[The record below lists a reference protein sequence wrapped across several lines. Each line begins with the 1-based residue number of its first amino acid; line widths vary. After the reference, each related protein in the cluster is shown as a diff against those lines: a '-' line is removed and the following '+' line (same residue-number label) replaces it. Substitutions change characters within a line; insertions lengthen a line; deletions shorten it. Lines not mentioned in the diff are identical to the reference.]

1 MKDQKIKTMTT
12 AAMFT
17 AIITVLTACFQI
29 KTVNDGYIHFGDSM
43 IYLAA
48 CLLPAPYAI
57 FAGSVGGAMA
67 DILSGSAVWA
77 LPTLIIKALNTL
89 PFILALKYLKKKEN
103 DNRII
108 TKEMI
113 IMSAVSGIITVAG
126 YWAAEGILFGFAA
139 STLGTLL
146 RGFIQPVCSSVL
158 FVCVGTVL
166 DRAKFKSLIYRV

>member
-12 AAMFT
+12 TAMFT

-43 IYLAA
+43 IYLAS
-48 CLLPAPYAI
+48 CLLPAPYAV
-57 FAGSVGGAMA
+57 FAASAGGAMA

-89 PFILALKYLKKKEN
+89 PFIVALKYIKKK
-103 DNRII
+103 DSDRIM

-113 IMSAVSGIITVAG
+113 IMSAVSGVITIVG
-126 YWAAEGILFGFAA
+126 YWIAEGIMFGFAA
-139 STLGTLL
+139 STIGTVL

>member
-12 AAMFT
+12 TAMFT

-89 PFILALKYLKKKEN
+89 PFIFAMKYLRKKES
-103 DNRII
+103 DSKII
-108 TKEMI
+108 TKTMI
-113 IMSAVSGIITVAG
+113 IMSAVSGIITIVG
-126 YWAAEGILFGFAA
+126 YWLAEGILFGFAA
-139 STLGTLL
+139 STIGTVL
-146 RGFIQPVCSSVL
+146 RGFIQPGCSAIL

>member
-12 AAMFT
+12 TAMFT

-67 DILSGSAVWA
+67 DILSGSA
-77 LPTLIIKALNTL
+77 
-89 PFILALKYLKKKEN
+89 
-103 DNRII
+103 
-108 TKEMI
+108 
-113 IMSAVSGIITVAG
+113 
-126 YWAAEGILFGFAA
+126 
-139 STLGTLL
+139 
-146 RGFIQPVCSSVL
+146 
-158 FVCVGTVL
+158 
-166 DRAKFKSLIYRV
+166 